1 MNAIEEAAAALR
13 SGEVVA
19 LPTES
24 SYGLAV
30 DARSETALARLFAL
44 KAREAG
50 KPPPLLVASE
60 EMARSLA
67 ARVPERAR
75 ALIERFWPGPLTL
88 VLPAQAG
95 LPEAIVL
102 GGGVGMRR
110 SPHPI
115 ADGLVR
121 AFGGP
126 ITATSCN
133 LAGQPPAFT
142 AGEARAIF
150 GSAVKILEGDAG
162 RGAPSTV
169 VRVSDDGALTVL
181 RAGAIDPAQLI

>member
-1 MNAIEEAAAALR
+1 MNAIEQAVAALR
-13 SGEVVA
+13 AGEVVA

-30 DARSETALARLFAL
+30 DARSEPALARLFAL

-60 EMARSLA
+60 EMARTLA
-67 ARVPERAR
+67 VRVPERAR
-75 ALIERFWPGPLTL
+75 ALIDRFWPGPLTL
-88 VLPAQAG
+88 VLPANDG
-95 LPEAIVL
+95 LPEAIVSQ
-102 GGGVGMRR
+102 GGVGMRR

-142 AGEARAIF
+142 ADEARAIF
-150 GSAVKILEGDAG
+150 GGAVKILEGDAG

-169 VRVSDDGALTVL
+169 VRISDDGALTVL
-181 RAGAIDPAQLI
+181 RAGAIDPATLL

>member
-1 MNAIEEAAAALR
+1 MNPVEEAAAALR
-13 SGEVVA
+13 RGEVVA

-30 DARSETALARLFAL
+30 DALSERALARLFEL
-44 KAREAG
+44 KRREAD

-60 EMARSLA
+60 EMVALLA
-67 ARVPERAR
+67 ERVPERAR
-75 ALIERFWPGPLTL
+75 VLIERLWPGPLTL
-88 VLPAQAG
+88 VLPAKAG
-95 LPEAIVL
+95 LPEAIVSR
-102 GGGVGMRR
+102 GGVGMRR

-115 ADGLVR
+115 ADALTR

-142 AGEARAIF
+142 ADEARAAF
-150 GSAVKILEGDAG
+150 GDAVYVLEGEAG

-169 VRVSDDGALTVL
+169 ARIEEDGRLQIL
-181 RAGAIDPAQLI
+181 RSGAIDEAALR